1 MAPTTCRGFSAAR
14 AARNWAPAESWARG
28 LLLMARSLR
37 LRADLYDSATGNFPV
52 QILLERAGELVERN
66 RPAHDA
72 RQVPRGE
79 IGGDS
84 PPDLE
89 SLRARS
95 RGRID
100 SEKVHAAQNEWHDGG
115 LEIGAAGEPHAC
127 DVSPEIDLAGQPG
140 EDVTA

>member
-1 MAPTTCRGFSAAR
+1 MP
-14 AARNWAPAESWARG
+14 
-28 LLLMARSLR
+28 RSLR

-140 EDVTA
+140 EDVTADAVDGAAITRRLERAAAQLEFGARHDLASA